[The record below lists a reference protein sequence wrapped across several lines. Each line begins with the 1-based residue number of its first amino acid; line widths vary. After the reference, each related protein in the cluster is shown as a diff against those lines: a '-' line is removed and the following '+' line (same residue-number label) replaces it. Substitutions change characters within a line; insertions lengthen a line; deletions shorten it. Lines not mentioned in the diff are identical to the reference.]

1 MGDKTFFLNM
11 AFELAKINLGSTKDN
26 PSVGCIIEKNNTVL
40 SSGFTSLNGRPHA
53 EYNALNKKLNFKNS
67 NMYVTLEPCSHYGKT
82 PPCINII
89 KKKKIKNV
97 YFSFIDQ
104 DLRSKN
110 KSGKNLKKNK
120 ITVKKSILKKKGK
133 EFYSSYYIQHTS
145 SIPYID
151 AKIAISKDFYT
162 KNLKKKFITNENS
175 RLRGN
180 FLRSMYDCLI
190 STSKSINSDNAM
202 LNCRIK
208 GFENKSPDLIILDR
222 NLKIKKNLGILRK
235 KTKRRI
241 YLFTTKRD
249 KNKINFLK
257 RRGIKIRFLK
267 SLEDKKDFIIFFRTL
282 KNMGYNRVF
291 VEAGF
296 TFLNFMLKIDL
307 INNLYVFQSKDLFK
321 NFGLNIAK
329 NKVFKSMKHNNRV
342 KVNLKGDNLYKIK
355 VKTNV

>member
-120 ITVKKSILKKKGK
+120 ITVKKSILKKKVK
-133 EFYSSYYIQHTS
+133 NFIQ
-145 SIPYID
+145 
-151 AKIAISKDFYT
+151 A
-162 KNLKKKFITNENS
+162 
-175 RLRGN
+175 
-180 FLRSMYDCLI
+180 
-190 STSKSINSDNAM
+190 
-202 LNCRIK
+202 
-208 GFENKSPDLIILDR
+208 
-222 NLKIKKNLGILRK
+222 
-235 KTKRRI
+235 
-241 YLFTTKRD
+241 
-249 KNKINFLK
+249 
-257 RRGIKIRFLK
+257 
-267 SLEDKKDFIIFFRTL
+267 IIFNTPVLSLILMQKLLFPRI
-282 KNMGYNRVF
+282 
-291 VEAGF
+291 F
-296 TFLNFMLKIDL
+296 TQEIF
-307 INNLYVFQSKDLFK
+307 
-321 NFGLNIAK
+321 
-329 NKVFKSMKHNNRV
+329 
-342 KVNLKGDNLYKIK
+342 
-355 VKTNV
+355 